1 MKRELAELHLAVF
14 LFGFAGLFGKIINLP
29 AMVIVFGRVVFA
41 SIFLL
46 LIILYRRESLRLQEG
61 ARLYLPLLGLLLA
74 IHWSTFFYSIQVST
88 VAIGLLT
95 YSTFPIFTA
104 ILEPIIF
111 REKMRKINIFLALIT
126 FLGILLIVPNFN
138 VGNNMTQGVIWG
150 TISGFT
156 FSLLTIVNRKYVKE
170 YSSLTLAF
178 YQDGFAAIFLIP
190 AVLLL
195 SFSPST
201 EDILYVILLGIV
213 FTGLAHTLFIGSLR
227 RIRAHQASII
237 ATLEPLYGIIF
248 AFILLGEIPAL
259 RTLVGGAIIL
269 AVCFYVTLNSAKF

>member
-111 REKMRKINIFLALIT
+111 REKMRKINILLALIT

>member
-1 MKRELAELHLAVF
+1 VKRELAELHLAVF

-111 REKMRKINIFLALIT
+111 REKMRKINILLALIT